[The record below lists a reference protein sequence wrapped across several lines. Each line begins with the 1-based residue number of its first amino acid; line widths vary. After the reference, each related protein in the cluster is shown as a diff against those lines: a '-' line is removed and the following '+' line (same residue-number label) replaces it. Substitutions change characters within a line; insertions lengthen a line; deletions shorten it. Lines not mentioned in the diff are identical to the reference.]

1 MNPKHNKGS
10 GELKPG
16 VSPDRLSELL
26 SRFTSLRR
34 DGQLLISQIR
44 GSLEDMRELRGQLRE
59 DRGQR
64 SRARGNGSELTHT
77 AYLQLQYGL
86 TAREMQV
93 AMLLSQGRS
102 NAAIASAL
110 HISSHTARHHTQR
123 ILAKLGVHSRAAAG
137 AKIRG

>member
-1 MNPKHNKGS
+1 MNPKHNRGS
-10 GELKPG
+10 GESKPG

-26 SRFTSLRR
+26 SRFSNLRR
-34 DGQLLISQIR
+34 DGQALITQIR
-44 GSLEDMRELRGQLRE
+44 GSLEDMRELRGQLQAG
-59 DRGQR
+59 RGER
-64 SRARGNGSELTHT
+64 SRSRNGSELTHA

-110 HISSHTARHHTQR
+110 RISTHTARHHTQR

>member
-1 MNPKHNKGS
+1 
-10 GELKPG
+10 
-16 VSPDRLSELL
+16 L

-34 DGQLLISQIR
+34 DGQALISQIR

-59 DRGQR
+59 VRGLR

-93 AMLLSQGRS
+93 ALLLSQGRS

-110 HISSHTARHHTQR
+110 RISSHTARHHTQR